1 MVFHPQPWATPVAAH
16 QVWVMVSTHPTKS
29 MNINQKHSKKANFD
43 RCPRDQQGQ
52 RSSKEA
58 KNSVFGGFIFSAACL
73 SQYLGVVENK
83 VPVPLN
89 PVADQHV
96 PIEIDMFYC

>member
-1 MVFHPQPWATPVAAH
+1 
-16 QVWVMVSTHPTKS
+16 MVSTHPTIS
-29 MNINQKHSKKANFD
+29 ININQQHSKKANFD
-43 RCPRDQQGQ
+43 RRPRDQQRQ

-58 KNSVFGGFIFSAACL
+58 KISVFGGFIYPAACL

-83 VPVPLN
+83 IPVPLN